1 MIPYGR
7 QNITEDD
14 ITAVM
19 EVLTSDWL
27 TQGPKVPEFEDVIT
41 QYTGASHAVAM
52 NSATSAL
59 HAACLALDLGPG
71 DLLWTVPNTFIATA
85 NCGRL
90 CGADIDFVD
99 IDARSYCMDPLALE
113 AKLERA
119 NTSRRLPKILIPVHF
134 AGQSANM
141 EAIGTLAEH
150 YGIKVVEDA
159 AHAIGGDYLDLPV
172 GNCQFSHI
180 AVFSFHPVK
189 IITTAEGGMATTN
202 DPHLADRMRRIRTHG
217 MSRDPGVMEGDNFEP
232 WIYQQLELGLNY
244 RMTDLQAA
252 LGIAQFKRLYAF
264 VARRRQ
270 LVQQYNEALE
280 NLPVICP
287 WQNPS
292 GNSAHH
298 LYPLLIDTQQAM
310 SDRSAIFVFLRNA
323 GIGVNVHYIPVH
335 TQPYFRKFGFEIG
348 DFPVS
353 EWYYSREISLPLYYD
368 LTDDQQQ
375 TVINS
380 LKDAFNFK

>member
-1 MIPYGR
+1 
-7 QNITEDD
+7 
-14 ITAVM
+14 M